1 MNYTG
6 LITGQGAISGKFKKT
21 LVASYEDGAIYR
33 NAGGQFAFH
42 VGGPKNF
49 LENLLQILTTSEK
62 SDFLSEWV
70 LSFSDS
76 QVIDLCE
83 SMTGDLNRLRIWA
96 QESAEKILDR
106 AESQSFLAD
115 LEADNFNEE

>member
-6 LITGQGAISGKFKKT
+6 LITISGKFKKT
-21 LVASYEDGAIYR
+21 LAASYEDGAIYR
-33 NAGGQFAFH
+33 NADGQFAFK

-49 LENLLQILTTSEK
+49 LDNLLHILTTSEK

-70 LSFSDS
+70 LHYSDV
-76 QVIDLCE
+76 QVIDLCQ